1 MAAAGTSPAGKIVPV
16 LGPTLPTCG
25 GRAATTTTTTTTTT
39 TITTITHEEREVEI
53 RQEEEEEEI
62 FAQFFSHLTTSGL
75 WCLDLRPE
83 RYHPLE
89 YSQRSV

>member
-25 GRAATTTTTTTTTT
+25 GRATTTTT
-39 TITTITHEEREVEI
+39 TITHEQREVEI
-53 RQEEEEEEI
+53 RQEEEEEEEI

>member
-1 MAAAGTSPAGKIVPV
+1 MAAAGTSPAGKIVLV

-25 GRAATTTTTTTTTT
+25 GTATTTTTT
-39 TITTITHEEREVEI
+39 ITITHEEREVAI
-53 RQEEEEEEI
+53 RQEEEEEI
-62 FAQFFSHLTTSGL
+62 FAQFFSHLITCGL